1 MTFRLF
7 SVMLN
12 ILLLSIIGLYFLWPR
27 ILAMYSLSDAVGCW
41 TNKLEYGP
49 YCVQTRDSPNHESDF
64 MFTRLDGANNV
75 YLTVENE
82 EYSEFVKKQR
92 QSLCERH
99 VTRVHL
105 VAKNISLT
113 CFYDKNGICRYVSLS
128 CNEKKVF
135 LDANGDGIAD
145 SAASRDELFQEQQ

>member
-75 YLTVENE
+75 YLKLRMRNT
-82 EYSEFVKKQR
+82 
-92 QSLCERH
+92 L
-99 VTRVHL
+99 
-105 VAKNISLT
+105 
-113 CFYDKNGICRYVSLS
+113 SLS
-128 CNEKKVF
+128 GSNGKVF
-135 LDANGDGIAD
+135 VNGM
-145 SAASRDELFQEQQ
+145 